1 MHGTVFSFL
10 GIVGFALMRFMQPI
24 GKPTACALAGDGAL
38 SGGRDTVRHLCLGE
52 SFGVAT
58 ST

>member
-1 MHGTVFSFL
+1 L